1 VGQYADFQRLYE
13 KYESKGLVV
22 LGFPCNQFGK
32 QEPGDEASIKKFAE
46 ETYGVTSPLFS
57 KVDVKGPNAH
67 PIFTFLKSDEQAGT
81 KEIGWNFEKFLVDRR
96 GKVAARYKTIV
107 NPMKMESKIVELLNQ
122 SS

>member
-1 VGQYADFQRLYE
+1 MTQISSVLLLFLLL
-13 KYESKGLVV
+13 LV
-22 LGFPCNQFGK
+22 PAQ
-32 QEPGDEASIKKFAE
+32 Q
-46 ETYGVTSPLFS
+46 
-57 KVDVKGPNAH
+57 VDVKGPNAH